1 MNLSTRQLAA
11 IQASSSLISGVAGGT
26 EGVLTQFQNRASL
39 RALARVRSQLAERDA
54 QERRRLGR
62 LEFEESL
69 RRATELRG
77 EATELDAIGFR
88 NAQAIRAEG
97 RRTVGLVEAQ
107 AAASGLRFSGS
118 AAELAAAAAE
128 AAEFAAS
135 ETLRETS
142 RRADVL
148 LFEAQEVERAG
159 RERRRASLLGA
170 DLALEQG
177 RFAAANLRFVAPGVL
192 QILSRAFQPLQ
203 TLPSAIK
210 ETLLAIRA
218 AQEAEDLGVEGTFVA
233 DPFETVDF

>member
-1 MNLSTRQLAA
+1 MNFSTGQLAA
-11 IQASSSLISGVAGGT
+11 VQATSTLVSGLSGGL
-26 EGVLTQFQNRASL
+26 EGVIGQMQNRAAL
-39 RALARVRSQLAERDA
+39 RSLARVRSTLAEREA
-54 QERRRLGR
+54 QERRRIGR
-62 LEFEESL
+62 LEFEEAL

-77 EATELDAIGFR
+77 EATELDAIGVR

-118 AAELAAAAAE
+118 TAEVAAAAAE

-148 LFEAQEVERAG
+148 LFEASEVERAG
-159 RERRRASLLGA
+159 RERRRASILGA

-177 RFAAANLRFVAPGVL
+177 RFAAANLRFAAPGVL

-218 AQEAEDLGVEGTFVA
+218 AQEAEDLGIEGTFVA